1 MHSYQIKEDAK
12 IEKHMEN
19 TYSFSMN
26 TKFISKVPDLTETS
40 WYLKIYSFNQE

>member
-26 TKFISKVPDLTETS
+26 TKFISKGPDLRETLTRPS
-40 WYLKIYSFNQE
+40 IVCI